1 MAADDAPHSPGGHF
15 WTDTRGMGVQ
25 PFLKWAGGKRRL
37 AGRIQACLP
46 PGQRLV
52 EPFVGSAAVFL
63 HTGCEHAWLTDVNPD
78 LIGLYQALQSDGER
92 FVEAARALF
101 TPEHNQADRYYAHR
115 AYFNATQDSW
125 ERALLFLYL
134 NRHGYNGLA
143 RYNAA
148 GAFNV
153 PFGRYTRP
161 YFPEVELRGFIV
173 AAGRAIFAVADFRTV
188 MAACQPGDVVYCD
201 PPYVPLSA
209 TAHFTAYAGG
219 GFGAT
224 DQRDLADAARQLA
237 ARGIPVLIS
246 NHDTPWTQALYR
258 GAQVEHF
265 AVRRFISCDGQ
276 GRNTAQELLAL
287 FAG

>member
-1 MAADDAPHSPGGHF
+1 M
-15 WTDTRGMGVQ
+15 
-25 PFLKWAGGKRRL
+25 
-37 AGRIQACLP
+37 
-46 PGQRLV
+46 
-52 EPFVGSAAVFL
+52 FL
-63 HTGCEHAWLTDVNPD
+63 HTGFERAWLTDINAD
-78 LIGLYQALQSDGER
+78 LVGLYRAVQSEGDR
-92 FVEAARALF
+92 FVEAARVLF
-101 TPEHNQADRYYAHR
+101 ASEHNQADHYYAHR
-115 AYFNATQDSW
+115 ARFNATQDRW

-134 NRHGYNGLA
+134 NRHGYNGLV

-148 GAFNV
+148 GQFNV

-161 YFPEVELRGFIV
+161 YFPEGELRGFAT
-173 AAGRAIFAVADFRTV
+173 AARHAVFAVADFRTV

-246 NHDTPWTQALYR
+246 NHDTPWTQALYH
-258 GAQVEHF
+258 GTQMEHF
-265 AVRRFISCDGQ
+265 AVQRFISCDGPRR
-276 GRNTAQELLAL
+276 GSAQELLAL